1 MFREALKGKMVF
13 QRSLPPILGIWIT
26 GFFLV
31 GMAQQERITV
41 KRDRWFPYTFEK
53 TWRTVISVVVQE
65 GFSIHKQE
73 RGKGVL
79 RTGIYNFPTG
89 RFGPNV
95 ATNPPSLDLSW
106 EQPIVHLNE
115 LTQGRCYLNLSVRP
129 SGKGTRVAVAAVIQ
143 SWTIHLTHR
152 EMVWA
157 NRGSNGTIEMYLLDR
172 VEKALQD
179 ETSMKGAQSD
189 HH

>member
-1 MFREALKGKMVF
+1 MVN
-13 QRSLPPILGIWIT
+13 
-26 GFFLV
+26 
-31 GMAQQERITV
+31 
-41 KRDRWFPYTFEK
+41 RDRWFPYPFEK
-53 TWRTVISVVVQE
+53 AWSTVISVVVQE
-65 GFSIHKQE
+65 GFSINNQE
-73 RGKGVL
+73 KGKGIL

-95 ATNPPSLDLSW
+95 ATNTPSLTLTWD
-106 EQPIVHLNE
+106 QPILHLNE

-129 SGKGTRVAVAAVIQ
+129 SGKGTRVAVAAGIQ
-143 SWTIHLTHR
+143 SWTIHLSLQ

-157 NRGSNGTIEMYLLDR
+157 NRGSNGAIEIYILDR

-179 ETSMKGAQSD
+179 ENSMQGAHSD